1 MVNVNACTTEGLMNR
16 NAWLPKLGRF
26 LRSSEG
32 KADSKV
38 PTMLLFLALGLGGYV
53 GWQYFV
59 PYWNNRTLSDLVKDA
74 AVFDPFEKKKPTEDS
89 IREVILRQM
98 REAGI
103 RFDPTDPQGQK
114 LEIIQKTELA
124 YEVHLRYKEI
134 IRVYGLRPVTRYYNI
149 DFDGT
154 EMSKAMIKDKPIR

>member
-1 MVNVNACTTEGLMNR
+1 MNPI
-16 NAWLPKLGRF
+16 ALLPRLVRF

-38 PTMLLFLALGLGGYV
+38 PTMLLFCALAVGGYV

-59 PYWNNRTLSDLVKDA
+59 PWWNYKSMVDYIKDA

-89 IREVILRQM
+89 IREGVMRQM
-98 REAGI
+98 RELGI
-103 RFDPTDPQGQK
+103 RFDPTDPSGQK
-114 LEIIQKTELA
+114 LEIVQKTELA

-134 IRVYGLRPVTRYYNI
+134 IRVYG
-149 DFDGT
+149 
-154 EMSKAMIKDKPIR
+154 MKP